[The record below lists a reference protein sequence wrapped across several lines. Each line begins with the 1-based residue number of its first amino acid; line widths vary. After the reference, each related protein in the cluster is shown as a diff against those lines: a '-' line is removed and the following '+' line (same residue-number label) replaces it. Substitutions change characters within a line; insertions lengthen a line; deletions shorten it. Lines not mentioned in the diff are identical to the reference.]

1 MVDMYTLSKHSIRTT
16 NKIKGK
22 GKGNKKLNSRNTV
35 EEYSYEHIGLIVI
48 IIRTNLSFQNP
59 LTH

>member
-1 MVDMYTLSKHSIRTT
+1 MVDMYTLSKHLIRRR

-22 GKGNKKLNSRNTV
+22 GKGNKKVNSRNTV
-35 EEYSYEHIGLIVI
+35 EEYSFEHIGLIVI
-48 IIRTNLSFQNP
+48 IIRINLSFQNP